1 MKDCQN
7 QRDYNELLNKYK
19 NGEYT
24 IVFEDFD
31 RIDMDK
37 PYNCYESKKVVKD
50 ENGDFIETDLE
61 TVGLMTQD
69 NCKEVKAF
77 LYISPGDYKI
87 KVVCEGSDD
96 MELEND
102 ILVSMNYNFTDNSL
116 LKDKVL
122 KNDKEPFSKVKK
134 ENGLKETIMKT

>member
-1 MKDCQN
+1 
-7 QRDYNELLNKYK
+7 
-19 NGEYT
+19 
-24 IVFEDFD
+24 
-31 RIDMDK
+31 
-37 PYNCYESKKVVKD
+37 
-50 ENGDFIETDLE
+50 
-61 TVGLMTQD
+61 MTQD

-134 ENGLKETIMKT
+134 ENWFERNNNENLNYLKLNIDNYLEEIKILNILPKIQIRTNMIDL